1 MTDTEAI
8 EVATKAMEDAMKQG
22 GGDDL
27 KMTKALAKAMR
38 DPRVAQAF
46 ATVGYLDVLAEQ
58 NTKH

>member
-27 KMTKALAKAMR
+27 KMTKALAEAMR
-38 DPRVAQAF
+38 DPLIAQAF